1 MKRLGLKLAL
11 VFIALDFAAGA
22 ASLIEAAPFPA
33 VKTRTQSLSP
43 QTANQKHPPAP
54 SVLPHPVLFREVKE
68 RGLLVRVWVNETGP
82 YTFAIDTGA
91 GITLIGNR
99 VAASARTA
107 RHGSSVSVGGLSGVS
122 PSNAE
127 NGRDTII
134 RTLAVGDPA
143 NLLPANQK
151 AIVID
156 NLPSDIDGILDPTE
170 AYFPFGCSIDL
181 PNHEMAAFNPKTSP
195 LSINSAPEGGTVVRW
210 IRNGSGRRPFVRL
223 GDGRLALLDTGS
235 GFGLAVSQDF
245 APAAG
250 RPRGTGVHD
259 IGGGEVISKRV
270 DPSTVSI
277 GSLILRGVP
286 TDILYGV
293 EKEAPVLL
301 GRDALYPFRLT
312 FDPLQRLIE
321 IAPPKR

>member
-1 MKRLGLKLAL
+1 MKRFGLQLAL
-11 VFIALDFAAGA
+11 VFIALGFALGA
-22 ASLIEAAPFPA
+22 ASLIEAAPFHA
-33 VKTRTQSLSP
+33 AKTHGQTL
-43 QTANQKHPPAP
+43 TANQKRAQALGA
-54 SVLPHPVLFREVKE
+54 LPHPVIFREVKE

-82 YTFAIDTGA
+82 YNFAIDTGA

-99 VAASARTA
+99 VAASAGA
-107 RHGSSVSVGGLSGVS
+107 DRHGSSVSVRGLSGIS
-122 PSNAE
+122 PSGGAE

-134 RTLAVGDPA
+134 RTLAVGDAA
-143 NLLPANQK
+143 NLLPANQR

-195 LSINSAPEGGTVVRW
+195 LRINSAPEGGAVVRW
-210 IRNGSGRRPFVRL
+210 ISNGSGRRPFVRL

-245 APAAG
+245 ATAAG
-250 RPRGTGVHD
+250 RPGGTGVHD

-312 FDPLQRLIE
+312 FDPVQRLIE
-321 IAPPKR
+321 IAPPER